1 MAAFRLIYFPP
12 AAAQFSHNH
21 LFLPSPPPPNHP
33 CLISLTSKHRRSNL
47 QLFLAQV
54 QVQAQPTIKSETA
67 NENAVEQEE
76 EEEVSKTRLLVQNVP
91 WTCSVDDIRPLFENY
106 GTVVDIEF
114 SMYNKT
120 KNRGLA
126 FVTMGSHEEAL
137 AALNNL
143 ESTEFQGRVLNL
155 NWAKPKKK
163 KPSSLPQPKP
173 MPVHN
178 LFVANLPFQAMAKDL
193 KDFFNADNAN
203 VVSAEVIFQENPR
216 RSAGYGFVS
225 FNTKAEAEAALAA
238 FQGKEFM
245 GRAIRVARSRRFLR
259 QETKSAVQSESAE
272 FVSAADVQLYS
283 VFYDVIS
290 IFVAIRLLKRSCPA
304 KIYETYAL

>member
-1 MAAFRLIYFPP
+1 MAAFRLVYLPP
-12 AAAQFSHNH
+12 AAAQFSHNY
-21 LFLPSPPPPNHP
+21 LFLPSAPPNP
-33 CLISLTSKHRRSNL
+33 CLLCLTTKHRRSNL

-54 QVQAQPTIKSETA
+54 QVQAQPTIKSDTA
-67 NENAVEQEE
+67 NENVVEE

-91 WTCSVDDIRPLFENY
+91 WTCTVDDIRPLFENY

-143 ESTEFQGRVLNL
+143 ESTEFEGRVLKL

-173 MPVHN
+173 LPVHN
-178 LFVANLPFQAMAKDL
+178 LFVANLPFQATANDL

-203 VVSAEVIFQENPR
+203 VVSAEVIFQDNPR
-216 RSAGYGFVS
+216 RPAGYGFVS
-225 FNTKAEAEAALAA
+225 FNTKADAEAALTA

-259 QETKSAVQSESAE
+259 QETKSAIQSESAE
-272 FVSAADVQLYS
+272 VN
-283 VFYDVIS
+283 
-290 IFVAIRLLKRSCPA
+290 
-304 KIYETYAL
+304 

>member
-1 MAAFRLIYFPP
+1 MAAFRLVYLPP

-21 LFLPSPPPPNHP
+21 LFLPSAPPNP
-33 CLISLTSKHRRSNL
+33 CLLCLTTKHRRSNL

-54 QVQAQPTIKSETA
+54 QVQAQPTIKSDTA
-67 NENAVEQEE
+67 NENVVEEE

-91 WTCSVDDIRPLFENY
+91 WTCTVDDIRPLFENY

-126 FVTMGSHEEAL
+126 FVAMGSHEEAL

-143 ESTEFQGRVLNL
+143 ESTEFEGRVLKL

-173 MPVHN
+173 LPAT
-178 LFVANLPFQAMAKDL
+178 ANDL
-193 KDFFNADNAN
+193 KDFFNANNAN
-203 VVSAEVIFQENPR
+203 VVSAEVIFQDNPR
-216 RSAGYGFVS
+216 RPAGYGFVS
-225 FNTKAEAEAALAA
+225 FNTKADAEAALTA

-259 QETKSAVQSESAE
+259 QETKSAIQSESAE
-272 FVSAADVQLYS
+272 VN
-283 VFYDVIS
+283 
-290 IFVAIRLLKRSCPA
+290 
-304 KIYETYAL
+304 